1 MVRADLR
8 RGRGVDWKAVT
19 TAGAWQQL
27 INYLWPEVHKWAGRL
42 RWDKIR
48 DKPFARAELLNLN
61 LRLTHGAAF
70 AAAWTNPA
78 LIEGAHADRLL
89 IVYDEARRSPLA
101 HSTPAKAHSAARG
114 GVCARLVHPGSPQ
127 GRFYD
132 IHAHGPVTRTGT
144 PARHPRRCDR
154 GGPHLPEWAEQRR
167 RQWGEQSA
175 IYVNRVLGEF
185 HAGDEDSVIPLA
197 WAEAAVERWH
207 DWDEAGRA
215 DLPGPHIIGVD
226 VARSGEDRTSR
237 PSAAVPS
244 SSSSAGRPK
253 RTRCK
258 PPTG

>member
-1 MVRADLR
+1 M
-8 RGRGVDWKAVT
+8 
-19 TAGAWQQL
+19 
-27 INYLWPEVHKWAGRL
+27 
-42 RWDKIR
+42 
-48 DKPFARAELLNLN
+48 LL
-61 LRLTHGAAF
+61 
-70 AAAWTNPA
+70 A
-78 LIEGAHADRLL
+78 L
-89 IVYDEARRSPLA
+89 
-101 HSTPAKAHSAARG
+101 ST
-114 GVCARLVHPGSPQ
+114 PGSPQ

-132 IHAHGPVTRTGT
+132 IHAHRPGYEDWH
-144 PARHPRRCDR
+144 ARHVTLADAIEAGRIS
-154 GGPHLPEWAEQRR
+154 PEWAEQRR
-167 RQWGEQSA
+167 RQWGEQST